1 MSLKRSKYTAI
12 VLVGILAASCNKIP
26 SYVLQPDDMASLMA
40 DIHVGE
46 SVMDLNRSQYPDDS
60 TKMMMKQSVLARH
73 GVSQQDLDTSMEW
86 YSHHLS
92 YYMDVYDKTIEIL
105 ERRIAETG
113 NRIAA
118 ENISVA
124 GDSVDVWSSAMMLA
138 VNRLSPS
145 QYITFS
151 LQSDENWE
159 LGDSYTWRAK
169 FVNSSEPSVWGIM
182 ADYADGTTEYITAD
196 VSGDGWREIKFV
208 ADSTKEARR
217 VYGYINIESRP
228 GTTLWADSIM
238 LIRNRVDREQYRH
251 RYQQNKLVPK
261 NPIKETELEQSA
273 TGDEDTGS

>member
-12 VLVGILAASCNKIP
+12 VLVGILAVSCNKIP

-46 SVMDLNRSQYPDDS
+46 SVIDLNRSQYPDDS

-73 GVSQQDLDTSMEW
+73 GVSQQELDTSMEW

-238 LIRNRVDREQYRH
+238 LIRNRVDRERYHH

-273 TGDEDTGS
+273 TYDENTGA

>member
-1 MSLKRSKYTAI
+1 MSLKQSKYTAI

-60 TKMMMKQSVLARH
+60 TKMMMKQSVLVRH